1 MGSRD
6 TLTEDELLADAL
18 SVFFADPLGYVM
30 FNWSWDTYK
39 PIQMVK
45 LQSPYKE
52 RFPGSVYGPDVWA
65 CEFLDNWGADIKE
78 NGFDGSTAVDPLQ
91 YATVSGHG
99 IGKST
104 LTSWIIKFIMDTRP
118 FSKGTVTANT
128 AEQLKTKTWAELGK
142 WHKISMTEHWF
153 NFNSGR
159 GAMNLTHKQFKEEW
173 RCDGQTCREENSEA
187 FAGQH
192 AASATS
198 FYVFDEASAV
208 PDKIFEVREGGTT
221 DGEPMVFDF
230 GNPTRNSGRFYEE
243 CAGKFRHRYKVRCID
258 SRNVNI
264 TNKNRIEAWL
274 EDYGED
280 SDFFKV
286 RVRGMFPSAGSTQF
300 IATSLV
306 EDAQKRELTKD
317 PDDPLVIGVDV
328 ARFGDNESVIYPRIG
343 NDCRSWAPKIGQG
356 RYQGINT
363 VQLVGKVIETV
374 RAFRAL
380 GIEYSALFVDGGGVG
395 GGVVDQLID
404 LGYRVTEVQFGSKAI
419 NEKTYRYRSD
429 EMWGNLRDK
438 LPRLCLPANNETC
451 GSELKD
457 DLTQREYGYTLTGN
471 KIHLETKKDMIAR
484 GVTSPD
490 IADGLAL
497 TFAAE
502 VSVISNNIL
511 NTQPRQAIHD
521 YDPLDSKI

>member
-6 TLTEDELLADAL
+6 TRTGDEILADELAQ
-18 SVFFADPLGYVM
+18 FFDDPLGYVM
-30 FNWSWDTYK
+30 FNWPWDTYQ
-39 PIQMVK
+39 PIQMIE

-52 RFPGSVYGPDVWA
+52 RFPGSKYGPDVWA
-65 CEFLDNWGADIKE
+65 CKFLDEWGEDIRA
-78 NGFDGSTAVDPLQ
+78 NGFDGANAVDPLN

-104 LTSWIIKFIMDTRP
+104 LVAWIIKFIMDTRP
-118 FSKGTVTANT
+118 MSKGTVTANT

-142 WHKISMTEHWF
+142 WHKMSLTEHWF
-153 NFNSGR
+153 TYNSGR
-159 GAMNLTHKQFKEEW
+159 GAMNLTHKDFKEEW

-230 GNPTRNSGRFYEE
+230 GNGTRNSGRFYEE
-243 CAGKFRHRYKVRCID
+243 CAGRFRHRYRVRCID
-258 SRNVNI
+258 SRDVNI
-264 TNKNRIEAWL
+264 TNKKRIKAWL

-286 RVRGMFPSAGSTQF
+286 RVRGLFPSAGSTQF
-300 IATSLV
+300 IATDLV
-306 EDAQKRELTKD
+306 EDAQRREIAND
-317 PDDPLVIGVDV
+317 PFAPLIIGVDV
-328 ARFGDNESVIYPRIG
+328 ARFGDNDSVIYPRIG
-343 NDCRSWAPKIGQG
+343 NDCRSWAPVIGRG
-356 RYQGINT
+356 RYKGLNT

-380 GIEYSALFVDGGGVG
+380 GMDYAALFVDGGGVG
-395 GGVVDQLID
+395 GGVVDQLMD
-404 LGYRVTEVQFGSKAI
+404 LGYNVTEVQFGSGPTDT
-419 NEKTYRYRSD
+419 KTYRYKSD

-438 LPRLCLPANNETC
+438 LPRLCLPALNQSC
-451 GSELKD
+451 GLELKA

-471 KIHLETKKDMIAR
+471 KIHLETKKDMVER
-484 GVTSPD
+484 GVESPD
-490 IADGLAL
+490 IGDALAL

-502 VSVISNNIL
+502 VSIMTENSM
-511 NTQPRQAIHD
+511 NTQPRQAEHD
-521 YDPLDSKI
+521 YDPLEADF